1 MGSYRFFGTSGY
13 DFQTSFAEIIVTTFE
28 LLVTVSSLLSDRQKN
43 SGGGGGRG
51 EQVLSVPDLNLE
63 ID

>member
-13 DFQTSFAEIIVTTFE
+13 DFPTSFAEIIFTTFE

-43 SGGGGGRG
+43 RGGGGRG
-51 EQVLSVPDLNLE
+51 EQVLRVPDLNLE

>member
-13 DFQTSFAEIIVTTFE
+13 DFQTSFAEIIFTTFE

-43 SGGGGGRG
+43 RGGGRG
-51 EQVLSVPDLNLE
+51 EQVLRVPDLNLE

>member
-13 DFQTSFAEIIVTTFE
+13 DFQTSFAEIILTTFE

-43 SGGGGGRG
+43 RGGGEGGA
-51 EQVLSVPDLNLE
+51 SVEGSRLKPRD
-63 ID
+63 

>member
-13 DFQTSFAEIIVTTFE
+13 DFQTSFAEIIFTTFE

-43 SGGGGGRG
+43 RGGGGGEG
-51 EQVLSVPDLNLE
+51 GASVEGSRLKPRD
-63 ID
+63 